1 MVDTSYGCQVFLVA
15 GGWHY
20 MWHSSTVALWHC
32 GWHCLPNKWSLFWHH
47 KASSPCW
54 CSSHQRRQ
62 KIIETR
68 LPFFLSEKCLPL
80 KRESIWLWA
89 SISQEISCFE
99 QFYWGSWPLGGV
111 STSRLVHFYQK
122 EPWSYQLTIFQ
133 NPFGVALPKLFPVL
147 PRCAIKLL
155 IRLRFPHFPLCST
168 LNLTIFQLSTI

>member
-1 MVDTSYGCQVFLVA
+1 MVDTSYGCQLFLVA

-20 MWHSSTVALWHC
+20 MWHSSTVALWLA
-32 GWHCLPNKWSLFWHH
+32 LPAKQMKLVLASQSVQSLLMQQ
-47 KASSPCW
+47 SS
-54 CSSHQRRQ
+54 QET

-168 LNLTIFQLSTI
+168 LNLTIF